1 MEKSELEK
9 LDTIQLK
16 NICKKEGLNFDKS
29 RQELIFVLDEYFKP
43 MRIKPTT
50 STPTKKP
57 KMKSVK
63 TSDAETL
70 REMGKLVEKNVVRR
84 LYYANDTFVFEY
96 L

>member
-9 LDTIQLK
+9 LDIIQLK

-29 RQELIFVLDEYFKP
+29 RQELIFALDEYFIP

-50 STPTKKP
+50 NTPTKKP

-63 TSDAETL
+63 TSDSETL

-84 LYYANDTFVFEY
+84 LYYANDSFVFEY

>member
-9 LDTIQLK
+9 LDIIQLK

-29 RQELIFVLDEYFKP
+29 RQELIFALDEYFKP

-84 LYYANDTFVFEY
+84 LYYANDSFVFEY